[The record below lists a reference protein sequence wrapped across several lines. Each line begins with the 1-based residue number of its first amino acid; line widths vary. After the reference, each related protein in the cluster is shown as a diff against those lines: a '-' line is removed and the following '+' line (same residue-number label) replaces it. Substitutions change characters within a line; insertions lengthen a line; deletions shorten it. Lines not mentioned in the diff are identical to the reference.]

1 MPHGFAALLKLLEG
15 LSFMCIAWWLQAGHN
30 RIDGVPV
37 ACQVANDAK
46 MLYATFNPM
55 PCPNSTV
62 HDAMLD
68 KAKAGVLL
76 ADTRAE
82 HRSLLVRSSCRVA
95 HA

>member
-1 MPHGFAALLKLLEG
+1 M
-15 LSFMCIAWWLQAGHN
+15 
-30 RIDGVPV
+30 PV

-82 HRSLLVRSSCRVA
+82 HRSLLVRACCEVA
-95 HA
+95 HTSQLLPSTISVRMMPPAILL